1 MCYSGNCRLPQAGQ
15 FELLANFVNVNN
27 QQRLQIVEAVHCE
40 KQQPASMHTCWTIL
54 ILFIHMLWTCDGL
67 PGEPFFPSWFS
78 SCTCCGP
85 AVVYQVKLGCHLDSL
100 PACVVD
106 LWWFT
111 RWTLVAIVILFL
123 HVLWTCD
130 GLPGAPWLPS
140 WFSSCMCC
148 GPAVVYRV
156 NLGCRVDSLPA
167 CVVDLWW
174 FTRWTLVAI
183 LILFLH
189 VLWTCGG
196 LPGEPRLPC
205 WFSSCTCCGPVMVYQ
220 VHLGCHL
227 DSLPAHVVD
236 LWWFTRC
243 TLVAILILFL
253 HVLWTCGGLP
263 GEPRLLCWFCSC
275 TCCGPVM
282 VYQVNL
288 GCGVDSLPAHV
299 VDLRWFTGWTSVAV
313 LILFLH
319 VLWTCDGLP
328 GEPWLPRWFSSCMC
342 CGPAVVYRVNLGCRV
357 DSLPAHVVDLW
368 WFTRWTLVA
377 VLILFLHMLWT
388 CASS

>member
-111 RWTLVAIVILFL
+111 RWTLVA
-123 HVLWTCD
+123 
-130 GLPGAPWLPS
+130 A
-140 WFSSCMCC
+140 
-148 GPAVVYRV
+148 
-156 NLGCRVDSLPA
+156 
-167 CVVDLWW
+167 
-174 FTRWTLVAI
+174 

-220 VHLGCHL
+220 V
-227 DSLPAHVVD
+227 
-236 LWWFTRC
+236 
-243 TLVAILILFL
+243 
-253 HVLWTCGGLP
+253 
-263 GEPRLLCWFCSC
+263 
-275 TCCGPVM
+275 
-282 VYQVNL
+282 NL

-299 VDLRWFTGWTSVAV
+299 VDLCIIIAQSKTGHIVFDTITACITPSHWVYSAHTS
-313 LILFLH
+313 L
-319 VLWTCDGLP
+319 
-328 GEPWLPRWFSSCMC
+328 
-342 CGPAVVYRVNLGCRV
+342 
-357 DSLPAHVVDLW
+357 SLEEKCVMAL
-368 WFTRWTLVA
+368 
-377 VLILFLHMLWT
+377 MLK
-388 CASS
+388 